1 MPQSS
6 GGWSF
11 LSDRRLFRRNTYRV
25 RRMAN
30 LIDTVTQAGKFN
42 TLTQAIQK
50 AELVEMLQSPG
61 PITVLAPTDEAFA
74 KLPAGMMDEMLQDQS
89 ALQRILMYH
98 ILQADA
104 RLEDLQEIDEAPTA
118 EGSVVA
124 VEHSDGQVKVN
135 DATVLEGD
143 ILTDNGVIHTIDT
156 VLMPTLVES
165 ALERKL

>member
-1 MPQSS
+1 
-6 GGWSF
+6 
-11 LSDRRLFRRNTYRV
+11 
-25 RRMAN
+25 MAN
-30 LIDTVTQAGKFN
+30 LVDTVTQAEKFS
-42 TLTQAIQK
+42 TLAKAIQS

-61 PITVLAPTDEAFA
+61 PITVLAPTDDAFA
-74 KLPAGMMDEMLQDQS
+74 KLPEGMMNEMMQDQF
-89 ALQRILMYH
+89 ALQRVLMYH

-124 VEHSDGQVKVN
+124 VEHKDGQVKVN
-135 DATVLEGD
+135 DARVLEAD
-143 ILTDNGVIHTIDT
+143 ILTDNGVIHAIDT

>member
-1 MPQSS
+1 
-6 GGWSF
+6 
-11 LSDRRLFRRNTYRV
+11 
-25 RRMAN
+25 MAN
-30 LIDTVTQAGKFN
+30 LVDTVAQAGKFN
-42 TLTQAIQK
+42 TLAKAIQA

-74 KLPAGMMDEMLQDQS
+74 KLPEGMMDEMLQDQS
-89 ALQRILMYH
+89 ALQRVLMYH

-118 EGSVVA
+118 EGSVIA
-124 VEHSDGQVKVN
+124 VEHSHGQVKVN
-135 DATVLEGD
+135 DATVLEAD
-143 ILTDNGVIHTIDT
+143 ILTDNGVIHAIDT